1 MAFLYKQIELIAN
14 YIGELQELSD
24 DYESSENEADEPE
37 SQDDAEME
45 PEIFNEKEE
54 L

>member
-1 MAFLYKQIELIAN
+1 MTFLYKQIELIAN

-24 DYESSENEADEPE
+24 DYEADEPE
-37 SQDDAEME
+37 SQDDLEMD